1 MEKIMSKEDQVKQL
15 WQEYQAIMANAYMG
29 DENAVLDKIE
39 ALGGMNDEDLI

>member
-1 MEKIMSKEDQVKQL
+1 MSKEDQIKQL
-15 WQEYQAIMANAYMG
+15 WQEYQAIMANAYKG